1 YGERMA
7 MYWLDVVRYADT
19 NGYHGDNHHDIALYR
34 DYVISAFNSNMPFDQ
49 FTAEQLAGD
58 LLLGATM
65 EQKIA
70 SGYNRL
76 LMVTRE
82 GGAQAKE
89 YMAKYAADRVR
100 NFSTAWLGATM
111 GCAECH
117 DHKFDPF
124 LTKEFY
130 RLEAFFADIKET
142 AVGEQEPFAVPS
154 AEQTEQLR
162 RYDEQVTALRKTLDT
177 ATPEL
182 VAAQKEWEEQLR
194 PAVLA
199 EQAAWTII
207 RPGNAASAGG
217 ATLTVQDDQSVL
229 ASGANPSTD
238 TYTVTLE
245 TDCCQITGIRLDA
258 LTHPSFPNKG

>member
-100 NFSTAWLGATM
+100 NASTVWLGATL

-130 RLEAFFADIKET
+130 RFAAFFADIKEK
-142 AVGEQEPFAVPS
+142 AVGRQDQDRLPTPAQ
-154 AEQTEQLR
+154 ATQLR
-162 RYDEQVTALRKTLDT
+162 RLDEQMAPLKTNLNT
-177 ATPEL
+177 QSPEL
-182 VAAQKEWEEQLR
+182 DAALLQWEQSLRLPELRGLPKNLTEILLIEPDKRTDSQKEALAAHYRTLAPQLEPVR
-194 PAVLA
+194 KKLA
-199 EQAAWTII
+199 
-207 RPGNAASAGG
+207 
-217 ATLTVQDDQSVL
+217 
-229 ASGANPSTD
+229 
-238 TYTVTLE
+238 
-245 TDCCQITGIRLDA
+245 
-258 LTHPSFPNKG
+258 